1 MSKKAK
7 IKIKKFNALELGAA
21 LMLQKHKVRTLL
33 RKEGLNENV
42 EMTEEELLKLYEK
55 YYGGD

>member
-7 IKIKKFNALELGAA
+7 VKVKKFDALELGAV

-33 RKEGLNENV
+33 RKEGLNEN
-42 EMTEEELLKLYEK
+42 EKITEERLLKLYKK